1 MSLHAWEDK
10 YALSLGVELNDDG
23 SINPSSVILTPSVI
37 NVDYRLTY
45 DQVDEMLDEGVGYA
59 EEWQLGALLA
69 AATKRRSHRV
79 NRGST
84 EGMVPFPIP
93 KGMVTA
99 KYDEKLGDY
108 DISLRIETTHNSG
121 ANITTGGGEAIGK
134 WQMHQAAQ
142 EENNVEDVDQLT
154 NELKLPFR
162 RQPAPDFKSRD
173 REKRQMDFL
182 YEMGKR
188 YPHAWYARRFFNK
201 VHAALKRYLR
211 RKRVNKMLREGK
223 AIPSSISKMDLGC
236 ELSKERKVKE
246 IDSIDYTSGLG
257 MIFAGRPIQSSSSNY
272 WTFEY
277 IRRLVGSSDEE
288 VMFESVVL
296 GCINKDR
303 NQYAIYIYELGLE
316 HRYLSEAGKL
326 EEGKKLWLK
335 VASVNPKMELLT
347 FSLASKSG
355 GIHAKP
361 MTSAPAA

>member
-121 ANITTGGGEAIGK
+121 ANITTGGGDICDAHYDPYCTPVSSSQLIVTEMMIMAGEAIGK

-162 RQPAPDFKSRD
+162 RQPAP
-173 REKRQMDFL
+173 
-182 YEMGKR
+182 GKR
-188 YPHAWYARRFFNK
+188 
-201 VHAALKRYLR
+201 
-211 RKRVNKMLREGK
+211 
-223 AIPSSISKMDLGC
+223 
-236 ELSKERKVKE
+236 
-246 IDSIDYTSGLG
+246 
-257 MIFAGRPIQSSSSNY
+257 
-272 WTFEY
+272 
-277 IRRLVGSSDEE
+277 
-288 VMFESVVL
+288 
-296 GCINKDR
+296 
-303 NQYAIYIYELGLE
+303 
-316 HRYLSEAGKL
+316 
-326 EEGKKLWLK
+326 
-335 VASVNPKMELLT
+335 
-347 FSLASKSG
+347 FS
-355 GIHAKP
+355 
-361 MTSAPAA
+361 